1 MIVSIELTD
10 EEEKFLKKICHGYE
24 INDFIQT
31 YLKNNLFNATSDE
44 QNNKYELVKKLMFLH
59 TITQSEMAEVIGL
72 NQSSLARA
80 LKEKNPK
87 SSLFKYIEK
96 AGSAESFIFYVKK
109 ESLKKYFEK
118 LQNIEI
124 GFDAVINDI
133 AVKTN
138 DIETSKEFLEILCGF
153 CFKKLNNKFTKTLF
167 EERSYLLEIYIN
179 NHFQPIFLTSE
190 KFIDRL
196 EDRLEIS
203 YKLIEDGLCD

>member
-24 INDFIQT
+24 INDFIHT
-31 YLKNNLFNATSDE
+31 YLKNNLFNAVLDE

-59 TITQSEMAEVIGL
+59 AITQTEMAEVIGL

-96 AGSAESFIFYVKK
+96 AGSPENFIFYVKK

-124 GFDAVINDI
+124 DFNDIIDDI

-138 DIETSKEFLEILCGF
+138 STESSKEFLKILCGF
-153 CFKKLNNKFTKTLF
+153 CFKKLNNKFTKKLF
-167 EERSYLLEIYIN
+167 QERSHLLEIYIN
-179 NHFQPIFLTSE
+179 KNFQPIFLTSE

-203 YKLIEDGLCD
+203 YKLIEDGLCE